1 MIAHPQQQFIG
12 YHAGVFSGVI
22 IGSAAPGAT
31 MTVTIAWLLLL
42 ATLSI
47 PGTLLGAWATSHVN
61 RKYQLCS
68 GFLGY
73 TVLGL
78 IIGLA
83 YTHVT
88 RYTAV
93 FVVLYGLYLTVG
105 CKLPERHRLRLKLT
119 CLGWG
124 PGNLN
129 GLILVEAYPTS
140 MRGTA
145 YGWTAAVG
153 KVSTAH
159 IGFSVFG
166 YDELTIS
173 SGACAEPKHLGR

>member
-1 MIAHPQQQFIG
+1 
-12 YHAGVFSGVI
+12 
-22 IGSAAPGAT
+22 

-83 YTHVT
+83 YTDVT

-105 CKLPERHRLRLKLT
+105 CELPDRCGLATWPNISRLGPGKFEWIDPRRSVPNVYARDSLRLDCGHWQGQ
-119 CLGWG
+119 CLRSHALG
-124 PGNLN
+124 
-129 GLILVEAYPTS
+129 S
-140 MRGTA
+140 
-145 YGWTAAVG
+145 
-153 KVSTAH
+153 VS
-159 IGFSVFG
+159 
-166 YDELTIS
+166 
-173 SGACAEPKHLGR
+173 

>member
-1 MIAHPQQQFIG
+1 VSPAFHHRYCVTDVNRTLYQASALKQNVPYWLFFKRYWRRLIGTFGTWFTLVSRQLPPALSSKIAHLEQQFIG
-12 YHAGVFSGVI
+12 YPAGVFSGVI

-47 PGTLLGAWATSHVN
+47 PGTLLGAWATSHIN

-105 CKLPERHRLRLKLT
+105 CKLFDCCSLAT
-119 CLGWG
+119 
-124 PGNLN
+124 
-129 GLILVEAYPTS
+129 
-140 MRGTA
+140 
-145 YGWTAAVG
+145 
-153 KVSTAH
+153 
-159 IGFSVFG
+159 
-166 YDELTIS
+166 
-173 SGACAEPKHLGR
+173 

>member
-1 MIAHPQQQFIG
+1 MTETARTLYQASALKQNVPYWLFFKRYWRRLIGTFGTWFTLVSQQSCAASLSSNAHLQQQFIG
-12 YHAGVFSGVI
+12 YPAGVFSGVI

-105 CKLPERHRLRLKLT
+105 CKLPDRCRITNWTDVLRL
-119 CLGWG
+119 G
-124 PGNLN
+124 
-129 GLILVEAYPTS
+129 S
-140 MRGTA
+140 R
-145 YGWTAAVG
+145 
-153 KVSTAH
+153 
-159 IGFSVFG
+159 
-166 YDELTIS
+166 
-173 SGACAEPKHLGR
+173 

>member
-1 MIAHPQQQFIG
+1 M
-12 YHAGVFSGVI
+12 FSGVI

-78 IIGLA
+78 LIGLA

-88 RYTAV
+88 RYTGV

-105 CKLPERHRLRLKLT
+105 CKLADLRHFATWTDMFRL
-119 CLGWG
+119 G
-124 PGNLN
+124 P
-129 GLILVEAYPTS
+129 
-140 MRGTA
+140 R
-145 YGWTAAVG
+145 
-153 KVSTAH
+153 
-159 IGFSVFG
+159 
-166 YDELTIS
+166 
-173 SGACAEPKHLGR
+173 